1 MVRGKHNGKVN
12 MDDRMSSLLALC
24 GLDDRQLIEG
34 EAWDDSIIDYR
45 PVNEKLGREVERS
58 KQYLRHALQD

>member
-1 MVRGKHNGKVN
+1 

-24 GLDDRQLIEG
+24 GLDSRQLIEG